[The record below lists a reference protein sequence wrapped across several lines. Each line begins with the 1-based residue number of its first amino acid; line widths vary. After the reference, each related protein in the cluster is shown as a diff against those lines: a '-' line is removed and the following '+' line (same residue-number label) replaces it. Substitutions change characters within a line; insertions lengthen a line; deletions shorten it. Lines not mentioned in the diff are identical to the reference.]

1 MTGSIRAVLRNHA
14 FSRAAVA
21 LGIIT
26 ALAVIAVYYV
36 KALSQLGDT
45 ASTNA
50 SQAYDDREIA
60 GGNSVI
66 VNQSAAY
73 EARGLI
79 PPKAPYRVVTGSR
92 LREKTELTEK
102 FVEGWFRYFLMPRR
116 PRSDARWV
124 ICYGCDISGL
134 GGSYA
139 VRWQDDKG
147 ISIGELR

>member
-1 MTGSIRAVLRNHA
+1 MVLRDHF
-14 FSRAAVA
+14 FSRVAVA
-21 LGIIT
+21 LGVAI
-26 ALAVIAVYYV
+26 ALAVTAVYYV

-66 VNQSAAY
+66 VDQVAAY
-73 EARGLI
+73 EARAWI
-79 PPKAPYRVVTGSR
+79 PPNEPYRVVTGSR
-92 LREKTELTEK
+92 LREKTDLTEK

-124 ICYGCDISGL
+124 ICYGCDISAL